1 MSIKNLCF
9 MFFNIENQIIP
20 FMNFLINWS
29 VNYSKSGKFD
39 PFKPII
45 YSIKFNWF
53 LYFKLTHF

>member
-9 MFFNIENQIIP
+9 MFFNFENQIIP

-29 VNYSKSGKFD
+29 VNYSKPGKFD

-45 YSIKFNWF
+45 YSKKFN
-53 LYFKLTHF
+53 